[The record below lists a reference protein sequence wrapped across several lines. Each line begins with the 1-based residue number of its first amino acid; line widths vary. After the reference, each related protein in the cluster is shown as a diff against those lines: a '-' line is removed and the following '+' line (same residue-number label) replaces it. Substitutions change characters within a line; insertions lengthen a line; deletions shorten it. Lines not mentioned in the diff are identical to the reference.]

1 MLMYCVWILAY
12 PSYLKI
18 IKSGAISVPLAFCH
32 SWRDINAYYIFKRKQ
47 KVRMNAHYLSDTI
60 TYLHIINLPYNDTI
74 TIFEMNFR
82 FSQRGQ
88 ISHPSSISKQ
98 MAQAE
103 VEPDLKHEGFPFY
116 FTRYC
121 LSLPQCYP
129 LPQENLGILP
139 EGKAYC
145 FLSKEQQMYLKFSF
159 NSIQFVVQP

>member
-1 MLMYCVWILAY
+1 MPTTC
-12 PSYLKI
+12 
-18 IKSGAISVPLAFCH
+18 
-32 SWRDINAYYIFKRKQ
+32 Q
-47 KVRMNAHYLSDTI
+47 TI
-60 TYLHIINLPYNDTI
+60 THLHIINLPFSDTI

-82 FSQRGQ
+82 FGQRGQ

-129 LPQENLGILP
+129 LPARKHRNSSRRARLLFPIQRVANVSEIQLQFYPICGPAIRTNDKLWQVIRVL
-139 EGKAYC
+139 ESSC
-145 FLSKEQQMYLKFSF
+145 FKTLHLLKSHRGC
-159 NSIQFVVQP
+159 V